1 MLKNCE
7 SITLY
12 RNRDC
17 FGGGRQGLPVHH
29 RSAGEDVQRE
39 GWYSESAWSW
49 DRENTHGGHVR
60 LARES
65 HLRRPATQSW
75 NPQLNDP
82 RSGFSIFIEY

>member
-39 GWYSESAWSW
+39 G
-49 DRENTHGGHVR
+49 
-60 LARES
+60 
-65 HLRRPATQSW
+65 
-75 NPQLNDP
+75 
-82 RSGFSIFIEY
+82 

>member
-1 MLKNCE
+1 MENQKKKNYRRMLKNCE

-39 GWYSESAWSW
+39 G
-49 DRENTHGGHVR
+49 
-60 LARES
+60 
-65 HLRRPATQSW
+65 
-75 NPQLNDP
+75 
-82 RSGFSIFIEY
+82 